1 MTGNSQS
8 LYAQYASV
16 RESALQEMSSA
27 RDDASPR
34 AMHRQQVQGHM
45 DSSGPPFGLNV
56 PPDVLPRS
64 TALSMNQSSVDD
76 FEQLQQACS
85 TTSSMDSL
93 DRRLVQSNSQI
104 HPSQSHMHYPVY
116 VSSQSPQLPKKKGIK
131 GSLVG
136 RLFRSGSKRDKL
148 GQGGSQQF
156 YSGNY
161 NVDSSDYIAI
171 GDLQAM
177 SVPQNVVP
185 SAIVAPMT
193 SPALGGQKGDCD
205 RRTKKKHELLAEAMK
220 AGTPFALWNGPTIVA
235 WLELWVGMPAWYV
248 AACRANVKSG
258 AIMSA
263 LSDAEI
269 QREIGISNPL
279 HRLKL
284 RLAIQEMV
292 ALTSPSAPKPTQ
304 TCLAFGEMNHEW
316 IGNEWLP
323 SLGLSQYRSTYMECL
338 VDARM
343 LDHLTKK
350 DLRVSLKMLD
360 AFHRTSLQYGINC
373 LKRVNYDKHILED
386 RRRNSEADNSGEC
399 EDDLFECVIDNVV
412 IVNRHFSSDVLVW
425 TSDRVMKWVNHIG
438 LKEYSGNLSESGV
451 HGALVALDDTFDAAQ
466 MALALQ
472 IPTQSIQVIILSL
485 NVLLIVV
492 FC

>member
-1 MTGNSQS
+1 MPNPQT
-8 LYAQYASV
+8 LYAQYTAA
-16 RESALQEMSSA
+16 RESSALEMSA
-27 RDDASPR
+27 REDASPR
-34 AMHRQQVQGHM
+34 TVRAIRLQQQAMADGH
-45 DSSGPPFGLNV
+45 SSNSASAHYGINV
-56 PPDVLPRS
+56 PPDVLPR
-64 TALSMNQSSVDD
+64 TSMGLPANSSVDD
-76 FEQLQQACS
+76 FDQLQQPCS

-93 DRRLVQSNSQI
+93 DRRLVASQ
-104 HPSQSHMHYPVY
+104 HPQHASHMHYPIY
-116 VSSQSPQLPKKKGIK
+116 VTSQSPLPKKKGIK

-136 RLFRSGSKRDKL
+136 RLFRSGSKREKL
-148 GQGGSQQF
+148 NQQEQQF
-156 YSGNY
+156 YAGNY
-161 NVDSSDYIAI
+161 SDSSDYIAI
-171 GDLQAM
+171 GDVQSM
-177 SVPQNVVP
+177 SIPQNMGQV
-185 SAIVAPMT
+185 AVAPMT
-193 SPALGGQKGDCD
+193 SPALGGQKGDCN

-292 ALTSPSAPKPTQ
+292 ALTSPTAPKPTQ
-304 TCLAFGEMNHEW
+304 TTLAFGEMNHEW

-323 SLGLSQYRSTYMECL
+323 SLGLSQYRSTFMECL

-350 DLRVSLKMLD
+350 DLRLPLKMLD

-373 LKRVNYDKHILED
+373 LKRVNYDKNVLED
-386 RRRNSEADNSGEC
+386 RRRASELENCG
-399 EDDLFECVIDNVV
+399 
-412 IVNRHFSSDVLVW
+412 
-425 TSDRVMKWVNHIG
+425 K
-438 LKEYSGNLSESGV
+438 
-451 HGALVALDDTFDAAQ
+451 TFK
-466 MALALQ
+466 
-472 IPTQSIQVIILSL
+472 
-485 NVLLIVV
+485 LLHTI
-492 FC
+492 FTKL